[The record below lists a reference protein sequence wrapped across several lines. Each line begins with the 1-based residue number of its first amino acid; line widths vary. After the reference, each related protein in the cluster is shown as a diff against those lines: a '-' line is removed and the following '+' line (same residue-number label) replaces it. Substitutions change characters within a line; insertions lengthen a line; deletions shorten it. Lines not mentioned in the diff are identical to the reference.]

1 VKPFNLN
8 SKRIILASGSP
19 RRAQLL
25 RMIGLQF
32 EVMESQVPEDLN
44 LPQEP
49 AAHVVEL
56 SRRKALE
63 VAKRVEEGII
73 IGADTIVVLGE
84 AILGKPKDREEAKDM
99 LSKLSGKTHRVYTG
113 FTLLEV
119 PSQRS
124 LSNWEVTEVKFREL
138 EPWEIEEYVRSGGP
152 LDKAGAYGIQDRSA
166 VFVEGINGCY
176 YNVVGFPLTKFYQD
190 FLKFLKSL

>member
-1 VKPFNLN
+1 MKPFNF
-8 SKRIILASGSP
+8 KKIILASGSP

-32 EVMESQVPEDLN
+32 EVMESRVPEDLN
-44 LPQEP
+44 LPEEP
-49 AAHVVEL
+49 VAHVVEL

-73 IGADTIVVLGE
+73 IGADTIVVLEE
-84 AILGKPKDREEAKDM
+84 AILGKPTDQEEAKDM
-99 LSKLSGKTHRVYTG
+99 LSRLSGKTHRVYTG

-119 PSQRS
+119 PSLRS
-124 LSNWEVTEVKFREL
+124 LSDWEVTEVKFREL
-138 EPWEIEEYVRSGGP
+138 EPWEIEEYVRSGSP

-166 VFVEGINGCY
+166 VFVERINGCY
-176 YNVVGFPLTKFYQD
+176 YNVVGFPLMKFYQD
-190 FLKFLKSL
+190 FLEFLKSL

>member
-1 VKPFNLN
+1 MKPFNLN

-25 RMIGLQF
+25 KMIGLQF